1 MLDSVAFNVPSRNKQ
16 QRTWGGCTNREPEE
30 GGGGGRKVMRR
41 SMLRR
46 HGAYGKSAPVSSS
59 HVRTT
64 DTRPLVC
71 QRISKITDYGAPDSI
86 NVMVLD
92 ERHFDSIDV
101 RHSITRRYFPAHT
114 EAVCLVVPYESQR
127 FFHVGWKRYCLSCLE
142 WLFTTIHALMRS
154 TFGKTSIFLAC

>member
-30 GGGGGRKVMRR
+30 GGGGGRKVTRR
-41 SMLRR
+41 SMLRG

-64 DTRPLVC
+64 DTRPLIC

-127 FFHVGWKRYCLSCLE
+127 FFNVSWERYCLSCLE